1 MRNFLMVILAA
12 APFGASAQSWTA
24 PACEVG
30 RPGDHY
36 AGLDDDGDAIPD
48 SEDWCEGTK
57 PGTRVGP
64 NGCADW
70 EVPVDCGTPPAPEG
84 EAAAKT
90 PDAAMAAAPVADT
103 DGDGVNDAADK
114 CGGTPAGLDVDA
126 KGCVLIEKVVLKG
139 VNFAM
144 GSAQL
149 LPEASTTLRTIALAM
164 KASPTV
170 EVEVGGHTDSV
181 GPADK
186 NQRLSE
192 RRAKSVKD
200 FLVGEGVEAA
210 RLSVKGYGESAPADS
225 NQTTAGQANNR
236 RVAFRITKQ

>member
-1 MRNFLMVILAA
+1 MRLIALLVTLAA
-12 APFGASAQSWTA
+12 AA
-24 PACEVG
+24 PCAIAGGLDAAPICEVG
-30 RPGDHY
+30 RQGDHY
-36 AGLDDDGDAIPD
+36 AGLDDDGDAVPD

-64 NGCADW
+64 NGCAAW

-84 EAAAKT
+84 AAGAAAT
-90 PDAAMAAAPVADT
+90 PATDT

-114 CGGTPAGLDVDA
+114 CAGTPAGLEIDA

-149 LPEASTTLRTIALAM
+149 LPEASATLHTIALAM

-170 EVEVGGHTDSV
+170 EVEIGGHTDSV
-181 GPADK
+181 GPGDK

-192 RRAKSVKD
+192 RRAASVRQ
-200 FLVGEGVEAA
+200 FLVGEGVEAQ
-210 RLSVKGYGESAPADS
+210 RLSVKGYGESAPTQS
-225 NQTTAGQANNR
+225 NQTLAGQANNR
-236 RVAFRITKQ
+236 RVAFRITRQ